1 MNMKDFCDLVKV
13 RRSIRKFQD
22 KAVEIDKV
30 KGILKAV
37 LMAPSSKRSQPWQF
51 VVVDDKAKLSAM
63 STCREMG
70 CKFLSE
76 APMAVVILA
85 DESLSDVWVEDAS
98 IAAAYMQ
105 LAAEDSGLGSC
116 WVQVRNRK
124 TPDGNDSTENYLR
137 NLLSIPEG
145 YKVECIVALGYKEE
159 EKSPF
164 DESKLKWDRV
174 KYNQFD
180 NSLD

>member
-1 MNMKDFCDLVKV
+1 MKDFCDLVRG

-22 KAVEIDKV
+22 RAVEPDKL
-30 KGILKAV
+30 KEILKAV

-51 VVVDDKAKLSAM
+51 VVVDEKEKLAAM
-63 STCREMG
+63 SNCREMG

-85 DESLSDVWVEDAS
+85 DETLSDVWVEDAS
-98 IAAAYMQ
+98 ITAAYMQ
-105 LAAEDSGLGSC
+105 LAAEDAGLGSC

-124 TPDGNDSTENYLR
+124 TPDGNDSTENYIR
-137 NLLSIPEG
+137 GLLSIPEQ
-145 YKVECIVALGYKEE
+145 YRVECIVALGYKEE
-159 EKSPF
+159 EKNSF

-174 KYNQFD
+174 KYNHFD
-180 NSLD
+180 NQLK

>member
-1 MNMKDFCDLVKV
+1 MKDFCDLARV

-22 KAVEIDKV
+22 KAVETDKL

-51 VVVDDKAKLSAM
+51 VVVDEKEKLAALSI
-63 STCREMG
+63 CREMG
-70 CKFLSE
+70 CKFLAE

-85 DESLSDVWVEDAS
+85 DETLSDVWVEDAS
-98 IAAAYMQ
+98 ITASYMQ
-105 LAAEDSGLGSC
+105 LAAEDAGLGSC

-124 TPDGNDSTENYLR
+124 TTDGNDSTENYIR
-137 NLLSIPEG
+137 GLLSIPEQ
-145 YKVECIVALGYKEE
+145 YRVECIVALGYKEE
-159 EKSPF
+159 EKNSF

-174 KYNQFD
+174 KYNHFD
-180 NSLD
+180 NQLK